1 MNKTYGDVLRQIKK
15 GLTSRIETLQENI
28 DRQKQNIASEID
40 AGNERGYHISKT
52 TLQVNVDALDWQ
64 RELLVAAA
72 KVDASVELP
81 NVCEIAPE
89 YHNRIRAHMSGR
101 DPFGKN
107 HGGIGDFTVHATMEQ
122 VLNPSG
128 AISAH
133 AAISKL
139 GAQLDKNTLFL
150 LEIGSFHSIQDHF
163 HPVPSAHI
171 RSIIDKLKDNDVS
184 ILSRDDRKR
193 TLVGWDLRDDHFEF
207 RVTNFG
213 DSKITVP
220 FTQGSRFYTDV
231 LETHLW
237 AEYAYNVRHIIG
249 ASVE

>member
-1 MNKTYGDVLRQIKK
+1 MSKTYGDILHKIKK
-15 GLTSRIETLQENI
+15 GITSRIETLQENI
-28 DRQKQNIASEID
+28 DNQKKNIVSEID
-40 AGNERGYHISKT
+40 AGNERGYLISKAT
-52 TLQVNVDALDWQ
+52 VQVNVDALDWQ

-72 KVDASVELP
+72 KADASIELP
-81 NVCEIAPE
+81 RVCQIFPE
-89 YHNRIRAHMSGR
+89 YHNRIRVQMSGL

-107 HGGIGDFTVHATMEQ
+107 HGGIGNFMVHTSMEKI
-122 VLNPSG
+122 LNLT
-128 AISAH
+128 AISGNTS
-133 AAISKL
+133 ISKT
-139 GAQLDKNTLFL
+139 GARLDKNTLFL
-150 LEIGSFHSIQDHF
+150 LESGSFHSIRDHF
-163 HPVPSAHI
+163 HLVPPEHI
-171 RSIIDKLKDNDVS
+171 RSIIDRMKNDDVS
-184 ILSRDDRKR
+184 ILSRDERKR

-237 AEYAYNVRHIIG
+237 AEYAFNVRHIIG